1 MCGKEGGLLYSVCHM
16 YCMGRVI
23 VMEGLSKGKV
33 GRLVEGIGGGKE
45 VRIMISEIVQ
55 RQNH

>member
-23 VMEGLSKGKV
+23 VMEGLRKGKV
-33 GRLVEGIGGGKE
+33 GRLVEGIGGGK
-45 VRIMISEIVQ
+45 
-55 RQNH
+55 